1 MRTKVR
7 SILTLLEIIFLIIF
21 LTSSCSLFKKPALEK
36 ENPEI
41 SENQEKSQPANQP
54 LEIKTPISALPEA
67 EQAMAS
73 GAYSHAL
80 EVYQSFLEKNPAEDK
95 IKSDY
100 FEALERVKR
109 EADTLKKKE
118 KYVSA
123 LYYYRLLLQHSQQL
137 GQEARNLSFRQ
148 SDLQSE
154 IKECQVKN
162 QKAEAEKAFKAGH
175 YEAAINSLM
184 SGLKEYPEEELIKSY
199 LIQVIETIFSQAS
212 LALTHKDWTTAGQ
225 LYSILKT
232 FGLNHKNYLAN
243 FPLSLEEI
251 DKSIKNC
258 SQQLTN
264 LGLRQYREGNLK
276 EAIAIWE
283 KILLFQPENEEIK
296 KAIQTAKAQLE
307 KIKK

>member
-1 MRTKVR
+1 MA
-7 SILTLLEIIFLIIF
+7 LLEIIFLIVL
-21 LTSSCSLFKKPALEK
+21 LTSGCSLFKKPALEK
-36 ENPEI
+36 EKPERR
-41 SENQEKSQPANQP
+41 EGPEKSQPANQP
-54 LEIKTPISALPEA
+54 SEIKTLLSALPEA

-100 FEALERVKR
+100 FEALEMVKR
-109 EADTLKKKE
+109 EADNLKKKE

-123 LYYYRLLLQHSQQL
+123 LYYYRLLLKHSQQL
-137 GQEARNLSFRQ
+137 GQEAGKLSFRQ
-148 SDLQSE
+148 ADLQSE

-162 QKAEAEKAFKAGH
+162 QKAEAEKAFKAGQ
-175 YEAAINSLM
+175 YEAAINSLTT
-184 SGLKEYPEEELIKSY
+184 GLKEYPEEEILKSY
-199 LIQVIETIFSQAS
+199 LTQVIEAIYSQAS
-212 LALTHKDWTTAGQ
+212 LALDTKDWAMAGR

-232 FGLNHKNYLAN
+232 LGLNHKNYLAS

-283 KILLFQPENEEIK
+283 KILVFQPENEEIK

>member
-7 SILTLLEIIFLIIF
+7 SVLALLEIIFLIIF
-21 LTSSCSLFKKPALEK
+21 LTSGCSVFKKPALEK
-36 ENPEI
+36 EKPEK
-41 SENQEKSQPANQP
+41 SEDPEKSQMTNKTPK
-54 LEIKTPISALPEA
+54 IKTSISALPEA

-100 FEALERVKR
+100 LEALEIVKR

-123 LYYYRLLLQHSQQL
+123 LYYYRLLLKHSQQL
-137 GQEARNLSFRQ
+137 GQEASKLSFRPA
-148 SDLQSE
+148 DLQSE
-154 IKECQVKN
+154 IKECQVRN
-162 QKAEAEKAFKAGH
+162 QKAGAEKAFKAGQ
-175 YEAAINSLM
+175 YETAINLLLA
-184 SGLKEYPEEELIKSY
+184 GLKEYPEEEILKGY
-199 LIQVIETIFSQAS
+199 LNQVIEAIYSQAS
-212 LALTHKDWTTAGQ
+212 LALETKDWAMAGR

-232 FGLNHKNYLAN
+232 LGSNHKNYLAN

-283 KILLFQPENEEIK
+283 KILVFQPENEEIK
-296 KAIQTAKAQLE
+296 KAIQTARAQLE

>member
-1 MRTKVR
+1 MRTKVY
-7 SILTLLEIIFLIIF
+7 SITALLEVIFLFIF
-21 LTSSCSLFKKPALEK
+21 LSSGCSLFKKPALEK
-36 ENPEI
+36 EKPER
-41 SENQEKSQPANQP
+41 SENPEKSQTANKP
-54 LEIKTPISALPEA
+54 PEIKTLLSALPEA

-100 FEALERVKR
+100 FEALEMVKR
-109 EADTLKKKE
+109 EADNLKKKE

-123 LYYYRLLLQHSQQL
+123 LYYYRLLLKHSQQL
-137 GQEARNLSFRQ
+137 GQEAGKLSFRQ
-148 SDLQSE
+148 ADLQSE
-154 IKECQVKN
+154 IKECQVRN
-162 QKAEAEKAFKAGH
+162 QKAEAEKAFKAGQ
-175 YEAAINSLM
+175 YEAAINSLT
-184 SGLKEYPEEELIKSY
+184 SGLKEYPEEEILKSY
-199 LIQVIETIFSQAS
+199 LTQVIEAIYSQAS
-212 LALTHKDWTTAGQ
+212 LALDTKDWAMAGR

-232 FGLNHKNYLAN
+232 LGSNHKNYLAS

-283 KILLFQPENEEIK
+283 KILVFQPKNEEIK